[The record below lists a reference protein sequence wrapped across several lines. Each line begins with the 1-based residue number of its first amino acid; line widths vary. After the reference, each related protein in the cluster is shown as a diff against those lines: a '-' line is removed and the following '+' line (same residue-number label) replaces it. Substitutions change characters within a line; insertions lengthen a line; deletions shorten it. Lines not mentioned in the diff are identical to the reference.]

1 MSTGALLTV
10 LSNIPW
16 GQVIENAPKV
26 ADGAAKLW
34 SRLRKPQPDTDDA
47 PASADGAPLSEVA
60 LLQSKVREL
69 ELSVGALH
77 EQMAASSDL
86 IKALAEQNAQLV
98 QRAELNRVR
107 LLRVTI
113 AGACIAAGLAAA
125 LAFVLLKP

>member
-1 MSTGALLTV
+1 MSTGTLLTV

-34 SRLRKPQPDTDDA
+34 SRLRKPQAAADDA
-47 PASADGAPLSEVA
+47 PRPADGAPLSDVA
-60 LLQSKVREL
+60 LLQSRVRDL

-77 EQMAASSDL
+77 EQMEASTEL

-107 LLRVTI
+107 LLRVTV
-113 AGACIAAGLAAA
+113 AGACIAAALVA

>member
-1 MSTGALLTV
+1 MSTGTLLTV

-34 SRLRKPQPDTDDA
+34 SRLRKPQAAADDA
-47 PASADGAPLSEVA
+47 PRPAEGAPLSDVA
-60 LLQSKVREL
+60 LLQSRVRDL
-69 ELSVGALH
+69 ELSVGALQ
-77 EQMAASSDL
+77 EQMEASTEL

-107 LLRVTI
+107 LLRVTV
-113 AGACIAAGLAAA
+113 AGACIAAALVAA

>member
-1 MSTGALLTV
+1 MSTGTLLTV

-34 SRLRKPQPDTDDA
+34 SRLRKPQAAADDA
-47 PASADGAPLSEVA
+47 PRPADGAPLSDVA
-60 LLQSKVREL
+60 LLQSRVRDL
-69 ELSVGALH
+69 ELSVGALQ
-77 EQMAASSDL
+77 EQMEASTEL

-107 LLRVTI
+107 LLRVTV
-113 AGACIAAGLAAA
+113 AGACIAAALVA